1 MENTVLEQKK
11 IVEEKGVSLWRDAY
25 YRLLKNKLAV
35 FGALFIIFEVIL
47 ALVTP
52 WIAPYGFEDQN
63 LELTLS
69 MPSMAH
75 WMGTDNLGRD
85 IFTRILYGGRISM
98 MVGFLASMVSV
109 IVGVVYGAV
118 SGYIGGKTDNVMM
131 RIVDVI
137 YAFHGLLEAPGYM
150 DQTDYFFGDSRA
162 EVAEDLIAAFFDGEK
177 EYMDEDELEDL
188 AWLESIVNEGGGE
201 DETT

>member
-118 SGYIGGKTDNVMM
+118 SGYIGGKTDIAIPSRSLFLL
-131 RIVDVI
+131 RIRGRLINERESGRNSEKMSV
-137 YAFHGLLEAPGYM
+137 
-150 DQTDYFFGDSRA
+150 TDR
-162 EVAEDLIAAFFDGEK
+162 EPLK
-177 EYMDEDELEDL
+177 EWLSERYRSSSVKEPTL
-188 AWLESIVNEGGGE
+188 ATNRCSSWS
-201 DETT
+201 

>member
-1 MENTVLEQKK
+1 
-11 IVEEKGVSLWRDAY
+11 
-25 YRLLKNKLAV
+25 
-35 FGALFIIFEVIL
+35 
-47 ALVTP
+47 
-52 WIAPYGFEDQN
+52 
-63 LELTLS
+63 
-69 MPSMAH
+69 MAF
-75 WMGTDNLGRD
+75 MR
-85 IFTRILYGGRISM
+85 
-98 MVGFLASMVSV
+98 A
-109 IVGVVYGAV
+109 AV
-118 SGYIGGKTDNVMM
+118 SDTKDYFLISEDLEESVFCKWNGIDLPVGEYREDDDPLEDEEMQEQ
-131 RIVDVI
+131 VDGVFKEYSIKQFEII